1 MHDFSMSIRA
11 AGISTTKPFAG
22 GQICAIMVTYR
33 PKLEVQGHIAAIL
46 RQVARVIVVDN
57 ESTAESRALLAFCS
71 EHPAVELINN
81 PNNLGI
87 ATAFNQAIARALTAG
102 YEWIATFDQDSS
114 IPDEYF
120 SGLLAAHAA
129 FPERDRVAVL
139 APLYRDRH
147 LGFIY
152 SSTGPIREVP
162 IGDVPVRVTAASGNL
177 VSVAALKVVG
187 GFRDDFFID
196 CVDCEFYL
204 RCRQAGWLV
213 LEVRGVILDHAMG
226 HYQQIRW
233 LWRNPRINDYPAPR
247 RYYQARNLLIL
258 YANFGFFDPQW
269 VVRNAWFYGRD
280 LIKLLLFCTDRREK
294 MRAVFTG
301 WAHAIGGRRG
311 RWSEEIS

>member
-57 ESTAESRALLAFCS
+57 ESTAESRALLAFYS

-81 PNNLGI
+81 PRNLGI
-87 ATAFNQAIARALTAG
+87 ATAFNQAIARALTTG
-102 YEWIATFDQDSS
+102 YEWLATFDQDSR

-129 FPERDRVAVL
+129 FPERDSVAVL

-162 IGDVPVRVTAASGNL
+162 IRDVPVRVTAASGNL

-196 CVDCEFYL
+196 CVDFEFYL

-213 LEVRGVILDHAMG
+213 LEGSFSIMRWGTISKFGGYGAIHESMIILRRVVIIRRATSSFFT
-226 HYQQIRW
+226 QI
-233 LWRNPRINDYPAPR
+233 LVF
-247 RYYQARNLLIL
+247 LIL
-258 YANFGFFDPQW
+258 SGWSAMPGF
-269 VVRNAWFYGRD
+269 
-280 LIKLLLFCTDRREK
+280 
-294 MRAVFTG
+294 MAV
-301 WAHAIGGRRG
+301 I
-311 RWSEEIS
+311 